1 MSIHPA
7 SENAACYAALIKL
20 CEKFAKPDREVSKK
34 DKKILGEA
42 LSVLKNTAETRSQT
56 PIKKEYRALLK
67 PFLDENSR
75 VTRVGAEVANRSLV
89 HFRRFVW
96 MVKIF

>member
-7 SENAACYAALIKL
+7 SQYSTCYTALKNL
-20 CEKFAKPDREVSKK
+20 CEKFSKRDREVSKK
-34 DKKILGEA
+34 DKKTLGEA
-42 LSVLKNTAETRSQT
+42 LSVLKEAANTRSQT
-56 PIKKEYRALLK
+56 PIIKKYRALLK

-96 MVKIF
+96 MVN